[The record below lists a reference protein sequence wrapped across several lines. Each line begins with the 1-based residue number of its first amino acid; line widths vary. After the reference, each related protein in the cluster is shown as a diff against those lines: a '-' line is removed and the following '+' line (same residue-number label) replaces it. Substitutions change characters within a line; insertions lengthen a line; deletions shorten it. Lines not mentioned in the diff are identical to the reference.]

1 MFLGGLQLYLKES
14 LTRMFSCEFC
24 EISKNTFFTE
34 HLQTTASVETVRKAC
49 NFIKKRLQHRYFPV
63 NIPEFLEQLFFIE
76 QLRSMLLNYVL
87 VSERIFNKESYWR
100 DLISLFNVKMLQV
113 STSRSTT
120 MRASVFLAKSAD
132 FFYHK
137 IFEISR

>member
-1 MFLGGLQLYLKES
+1 
-14 LTRMFSCEFC
+14 MFSCEFC

-49 NFIKKRLQHRYFPV
+49 NFIKKRLQHRYSPV

-76 QLRSMLLNYVL
+76 QLRSMLLNDVL

-100 DLISLFNVKMLQV
+100 DLISLFNVKIQV

-120 MRASVFLAKSAD
+120 MRASVFLAKSAE
-132 FFYHK
+132 FLYHK

>member
-1 MFLGGLQLYLKES
+1 M
-14 LTRMFSCEFC
+14 
-24 EISKNTFFTE
+24 
-34 HLQTTASVETVRKAC
+34 
-49 NFIKKRLQHRYFPV
+49 

-76 QLRSMLLNYVL
+76 QLRSMLLNDVL

-100 DLISLFNVKMLQV
+100 DLISLFNVKIQV

-120 MRASVFLAKSAD
+120 MRASVFLAKSAE
-132 FFYHK
+132 FLYHK

>member
-1 MFLGGLQLYLKES
+1 
-14 LTRMFSCEFC
+14 MFSCEFC

-49 NFIKKRLQHRYFPV
+49 NFIKKRLQHRYSPV

-76 QLRSMLLNYVL
+76 QLRSMLLNDVL

-100 DLISLFNVKMLQV
+100 DLISLFDVQIQV

-120 MRASVFLAKSAD
+120 TRASVFLAKSAE

-137 IFEISR
+137 IFETSR

>member
-1 MFLGGLQLYLKES
+1 
-14 LTRMFSCEFC
+14 MFSCEFC

-100 DLISLFNVKMLQV
+100 DLISLFDVQIQV

-120 MRASVFLAKSAD
+120 TRASVFLAKSAE

-137 IFEISR
+137 IFETSR